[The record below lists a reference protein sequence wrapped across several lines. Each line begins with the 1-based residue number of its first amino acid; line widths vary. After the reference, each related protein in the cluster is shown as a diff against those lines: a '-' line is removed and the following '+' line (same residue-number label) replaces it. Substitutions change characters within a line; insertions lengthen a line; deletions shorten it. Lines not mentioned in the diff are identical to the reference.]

1 MNVMDLHVLGKMNK
15 ALPIEDI
22 MAWLIAEYPDAEL
35 PQILSLLNALYQEE
49 EYHIE
54 PASVTKNIYNVG
66 DREINAYPQRIEMK
80 SE

>member
-1 MNVMDLHVLGKMNK
+1 MDLHVLGKLNS

-22 MAWLIAEYPDAEL
+22 MAWLIKEYPDAGL

-49 EYHIE
+49 DYQIE
-54 PASVTKNIYNVG
+54 PASTTKNVYKVG

-80 SE
+80 VK